1 VRSALLSPR
10 WIGLHALAVLAL
22 VVCVAGT
29 YWQSVRAFEPDRDVV
44 TNPVA
49 DLAGAQDLDD
59 LLVPGEYAHPNLYAN
74 TAVTAAGSFDAGAQ
88 LLVPRAHDGVE
99 GFDVVLPLVTGDG
112 VALAVNRGWT
122 EDPDDVPAAPA
133 GEVTVAGWLVPPTTA
148 ADGIVPVD
156 VPEGQVERI
165 APSVLVNEWDY
176 RLYEGHLTLP
186 ASDPATEALV
196 PAPPPEPP
204 TGITINWRSLSY
216 TFQWALFGLSAVA
229 YWAISVRRE
238 LRDARSRGE
247 GDGER
252 EEEGTAQAV
261 AGS

>member
-1 VRSALLSPR
+1 MRSALLSPR
-10 WIGLHALAVLAL
+10 WIGLHVLAVLAL

-49 DLAGAQDLDD
+49 DLSGAEELDAV
-59 LLVPGEYAHPNLYAN
+59 LVPGEYAHPDSYAN
-74 TAVTAAGSFDAGAQ
+74 TAVTTTGTFDTGGQ
-88 LLVPRAHDGVE
+88 LLVPRARDGVE

-122 EDPDDVPAAPA
+122 EDPDDVPDAPA

-186 ASDPATEALV
+186 ESDPATDALV

-238 LRDARSRGE
+238 LLAERSRRDEGGE
-247 GDGER
+247 DAQE
-252 EEEGTAQAV
+252 TAQAA